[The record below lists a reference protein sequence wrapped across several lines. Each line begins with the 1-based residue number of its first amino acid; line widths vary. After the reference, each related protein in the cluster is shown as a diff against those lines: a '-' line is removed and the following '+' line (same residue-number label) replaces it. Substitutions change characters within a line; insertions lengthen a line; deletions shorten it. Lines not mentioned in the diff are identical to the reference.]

1 MGLSTLFFQPLRRGH
16 IPGMLRVYSTRNTFS
31 SLSEGEHT
39 SRRRRY
45 AKIYAKS
52 SIQKSPHVLK
62 ILSAVLI
69 GRYMPIINESARN
82 GTPVNV
88 LGLDFAYGFDVV
100 SAYIF
105 GIGRSTNFVD
115 VKARELWLAAY
126 FNSHP
131 TDYMFWVLELPKL
144 TRWLTKIGVRLMPK
158 WSSEARN
165 DLEQ

>member
-69 GRYMPIINESARN
+69 GRYMPIVNESARN
-82 GTPVNV
+82 GTPVDF
-88 LGLDFAYGFDVV
+88 LGLDFAYGLDVV

-105 GIGRSTNFVD
+105 GIGRSKNFVED

-126 FNSHP
+126 LNSHP
-131 TDYMFWVLELPKL
+131 TD
-144 TRWLTKIGVRLMPK
+144 
-158 WSSEARN
+158 
-165 DLEQ
+165 